1 MKYFI
6 TGGLGFIGSAV
17 VRLAISEGHEVL
29 NVDAQT
35 YAANV
40 RNVESVANHPNYR
53 FQRADICDAST
64 MDGLIKEFQPDC
76 IIHLAAESHVDRSID
91 GPDTFIQTNIQGTFV
106 LLEVAR
112 KYNIRF
118 LHVSTDEVYG
128 SIETGAFTPDSPY
141 QPNSPYSA
149 SKAGSDM
156 LARAWFHT
164 YGLETMISNCS
175 NNYGMCQ
182 FPEKLIPTV
191 IQNAVAGNPIP
202 VYGNGQNVRDWLYVE
217 DHARALL
224 LIATEGT
231 PGETYT
237 IGGNCDIPNL
247 DLIHMICDILQETT
261 GTAHKDQITFV
272 TDRPGHDQRYAI
284 DASYIKDKL
293 GWEPSVTLEQG
304 LGKTVAWY
312 LENPDWFAGVQTG
325 RLGLKAS

>member
-1 MKYFI
+1 MKYFV

-17 VRLAISEGHEVL
+17 VRLAIEEGHSVL
-29 NVDAQT
+29 NVDSQT
-35 YAANV
+35 YAANT
-40 RNVESVANHPNYR
+40 RNVESVADNPNYS
-53 FQRADICDAST
+53 FAKADICDEVA
-64 MDGLIKEFQPDC
+64 MQKLIADFQPDC

-91 GPDTFIQTNIQGTFV
+91 GPGTFIKTNINGTFV
-106 LLEVAR
+106 LLEAAR
-112 KYNIRF
+112 KHNIRF

-164 YGLETMISNCS
+164 YGLPTMISNCS

-191 IQNAVAGNPIP
+191 IQNALSGNPIP
-202 VYGNGQNVRDWLYVE
+202 VYGDGKNVRDWLYVE

-224 LIATEGT
+224 LIASKGQ

-237 IGGNCDIPNL
+237 IGGNCDVPNIE
-247 DLIHMICDILQETT
+247 LIHMICDI
-261 GTAHKDQITFV
+261 
-272 TDRPGHDQRYAI
+272 
-284 DASYIKDKL
+284 
-293 GWEPSVTLEQG
+293 
-304 LGKTVAWY
+304 
-312 LENPDWFAGVQTG
+312 
-325 RLGLKAS
+325 